1 MNIIILGPQGSGKGT
16 QAEALVKEYSML
28 YFEAGSF
35 LRNLALKDKFISEII
50 NKGEL
55 IPDEK
60 IFELVKSFLEEK
72 NIYDNI
78 LFDGYPRS
86 VKQYELLA
94 SFFAQKNQKINLA
107 ILLSIPQEE
116 SIRRLEARRIDQ
128 KTGQI
133 YNLITNPPSPEINVN
148 DLVQR
153 DDDKPDAIK
162 ARLENYHKSTE
173 PLLNKLKEENIL
185 IEIDG
190 TKSIE
195 DIKIELFK
203 LVEEYKNG
211 KN

>member
-16 QAEALVKEYSML
+16 QAEALVKEYNML
-28 YFEAGSF
+28 YFEAGNF
-35 LRNLALKDKFISEII
+35 LRNLAQKDKFISETI

-60 IFELVKSFLEEK
+60 IFELVKTFLEEK
-72 NIYDNI
+72 NVNDNI

-86 VKQYELLA
+86 VKQYELLS
-94 SFFAQKNQKINLA
+94 SFLSQKNQKINIA

-116 SIRRLEARRIDQ
+116 SIRRLSARRIDQ

-133 YNLITNPPSPEINVN
+133 YNLITNPPGPEINLN
-148 DLVQR
+148 ELIQR

-173 PLLNKLKEENIL
+173 PLLKKLKEENIL
-185 IEIDG
+185 IEVDG

-195 DIKIELFK
+195 DIKFELFK
-203 LVEEYKNG
+203 LVNEYKNG